1 MQENKNLVQNCL
13 DIFQTQGLRVTM
25 DDIAQELSM
34 SKRTLYEKF
43 ENKEELVLQCI
54 ELLFTEEREK
64 TRLDL
69 SRNANIIE
77 ELFPILN
84 YDIYN
89 RVRMLRDF
97 FGSVKKQYPEVF
109 SKVVASHL
117 DEIRFNIGEVIA
129 KGIKQGFFRE
139 DINIEIIQTYFF
151 DLQASAKQNNELF
164 ERFPVEEI
172 FRNTLICF
180 VRGISTVK
188 GVELIEN
195 VLSRDYPYYKSK
207 HFCE

>member
-54 ELLFTEEREK
+54 ELLFQEEHKRMEQ
-64 TRLDL
+64 DL
-69 SRNANIIE
+69 IKNANIIE
-77 ELFPILN
+77 ELFPMLN
-84 YDIYN
+84 FDVFN
-89 RVRMLRDF
+89 RVRKLKDF
-97 FGSVKKQYPEVF
+97 IEGIKKHYPEVF
-109 SKVVASHL
+109 EKVVALHL
-117 DEIRFNIGEVIA
+117 DEIRSTIGGVIS

-139 DINIEIIQTYFF
+139 DINVDIIKIFFF
-151 DLQASAKQNNELF
+151 DLQTARHNKELF
-164 ERFPVEEI
+164 ERFPVAEI
-172 FRNTLICF
+172 FQNTLLCF

-188 GVELIEN
+188 GVELIET
-195 VLSRDYPYYKSK
+195 VLSRDYPYYKDE
-207 HFCE
+207 HFCKK